1 MDGYERNPVY
11 CIGCGKNM
19 FNEYK
24 VATDQG
30 PICIACL
37 REDIARKKEDYFRSL
52 QSTKKFTIAGII
64 FAVVMFVVSLLI
76 DKGNN
81 WTEHIFELPEIVVFL
96 MILFPILE
104 LISFSGFFFGIRT
117 VYRWISKWPVIVIVF
132 SVLFFSVVFG
142 LLLVV
147 ASWIGWIV
155 MIKDWRKV
163 KKLKKEYI
171 DSRLYLDKIMTDMN
185 NYSEF

>member
-1 MDGYERNPVY
+1 MDGYERKVVY
-11 CIGCGKNM
+11 CVGCGKNLN
-19 FNEYK
+19 NEYK
-24 VATDQG
+24 VPTDQG
-30 PICIACL
+30 LICIACL
-37 REDIARKKEDYFRSL
+37 REDIARKKEAYFRLL

-64 FAVVMFVVSLLI
+64 FAVVMFVVSLII
-76 DKGNN
+76 DKGDN
-81 WTEHIFELPEIVVFL
+81 WTEHIFELPGIVVFL
-96 MILFPILE
+96 MILFLILE
-104 LISFSGFFFGIRT
+104 LISLSGFFFGIKT
-117 VYRWISKWPVIVIVF
+117 VFRWVSKWPVIVIVF
-132 SVLFFSVVFG
+132 SVLFLSLFFG
-142 LLLVV
+142 LLLVL